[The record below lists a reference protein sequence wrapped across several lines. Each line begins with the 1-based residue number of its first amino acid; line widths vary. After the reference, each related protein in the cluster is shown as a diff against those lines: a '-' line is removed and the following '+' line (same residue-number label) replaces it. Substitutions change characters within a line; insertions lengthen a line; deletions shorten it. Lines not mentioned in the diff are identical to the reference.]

1 MAPPDQPA
9 AARPGIV
16 NGTLT
21 WNRTNNPRRTAC
33 PWCHAPIAAPCRDVR
48 GRDLSWYHADRT
60 TAAELPDPDPPP
72 LPAPVAPPQRSA
84 TRQGQRT
91 SQPRRPGT
99 EPYSPGVTHE
109 PNQPRRPRNHLDPP
123 GRLPHPPTR
132 TLHTSCAQWLTH
144 QLTQHGGTLPA
155 HDLINAAHTAGYSRT
170 TLHRTRTRL
179 GILTTK
185 PAYTT
190 GWYWNLPTPTLEPS
204 IPETAMT
211 SLTQAGQLALT
222 INTKA
227 ANHRA
232 RS

>member
-9 AARPGIV
+9 TRTGIV
-16 NGTLT
+16 DGRLT
-21 WNRTNNPRRTAC
+21 YDRRTNPRRAAC

-72 LPAPVAPPQRSA
+72 LPPPVAPPQRSA

-91 SQPRRPGT
+91 SQPR
-99 EPYSPGVTHE
+99 
-109 PNQPRRPRNHLDPP
+109 QPRTEATS
-123 GRLPHPPTR
+123 GRDVHRGSDLGHAR
-132 TLHTSCAQWLTH
+132 TLHTSCATWLTH
-144 QLTQHGGTLPA
+144 QLTTHGGTLPA

-179 GILTTK
+179 GITTTK
-185 PAYTT
+185 PSYHN

-211 SLTQAGQLALT
+211 SLTQAGQLALS
-222 INTKA
+222 INT
-227 ANHRA
+227 RA
-232 RS
+232 RARHGSA